1 MSDPRSSSNLTIFGQ
16 HDEATIKQIETC
28 VEAGGERAVLCADGH
43 KGYAQP
49 IGGVV
54 AYQDKIS
61 LSGVGFDIA
70 CGNLAILTDA
80 NREAIVNRMG
90 QIMDDVVRD
99 ISFGMGRKSKKR
111 IDHELFE
118 DPAWQSKPMSELKPT
133 AADQLGTVGGGN
145 HYVDIFADEQDR
157 VWVGVHFGSRGLGH
171 KIATHFLRAA
181 GGKDGMDV
189 PPTVVEEQSEL
200 GQDYLAGMHLA
211 GRYAYAGRESVA
223 RHVVQGILGAS
234 ILEEVHNHH
243 NFAWRE
249 THNGRKYWVVRKGAT
264 PAFPNQKGFVGGS
277 MGDDAVIIE
286 GVDSPT
292 SRDALFSTV
301 HGAGRIM
308 SRTQAKGRFI
318 RQGNKRIRQDGLVRH
333 DEMMRWLQERHVEL
347 RGGDLDEAP
356 QAYRR
361 LPDVLAAHAG
371 TIRVLHTLRPLGVA
385 MAGKDTVDPYK
396 D

>member
-1 MSDPRSSSNLTIFGQ
+1 MKTKIFGE
-16 HDEATIKQIETC
+16 HDEATIAQIERC

-54 AYQDKIS
+54 AYTDKIS

-70 CGNLAILTDA
+70 CGNLAIRTDA
-80 NREAIVNRMG
+80 TRAQVAPAMEE
-90 QIMDDVVRD
+90 IMNDVVRD
-99 ISFGMGRKSKKR
+99 VSFGIGQKSKTR
-111 IDHELFE
+111 VDHELFD
-118 DPAWQSKPMSELKPT
+118 DPAWELSPMRNLKQT
-133 AADQLGTVGGGN
+133 AAQQLGTVGSGN
-145 HYVDIFADEQDR
+145 HYVDIFADEEDR
-157 VWVGVHFGSRGLGH
+157 IWVGVHFGSRGLGH
-171 KIATHFLRAA
+171 KTATHFLKAA

-189 PPTVVEEQSEL
+189 PPTIVEEASPL
-200 GQDYLAGMHLA
+200 GEDYIAGMTLA
-211 GRYAYAGRESVA
+211 GRYAYAGREAVA
-223 RHVVQGILGAS
+223 RHVVRGILRAN
-234 ILEEVHNHH
+234 IVEEVHNHH

-249 THNGRKYWVVRKGAT
+249 EHDGRHYWVVRKGAT
-264 PAFPNQKGFVGGS
+264 PAFPGQKGFIGGS

-286 GVDSPT
+286 GVDSAL
-292 SRDALFSTV
+292 SREALFSTV

-308 SRTQAKGRFI
+308 SRTAAKGKFVKI
-318 RQGNKRIRQDGLVRH
+318 DGKRIRKDGLVRH
-333 DEMMRWLQERHVEL
+333 DEMMKWIADKGIVL

-371 TIRVLHTLRPLGVA
+371 TIRILHTLTPLGVA
-385 MAGKDTVDPYK
+385 MAGRDIVDPYK

>member
-1 MSDPRSSSNLTIFGQ
+1 MNTKIFGQ

-28 VEAGGERAVLCADGH
+28 VAAGGERGVLCADGH

-54 AYQDKIS
+54 AYKDKIS

-70 CGNLAILTDA
+70 CGNLAIRTDA
-80 NREAIVNRMG
+80 TRDQVAPAIRT
-90 QIMDDVVRD
+90 IMDDVVQD
-99 ISFGMGRKSKKR
+99 ISFGVGRSSKTR

-118 DPAWQSKPMSELKPT
+118 DPTWKLAPLRELKKM
-133 AADQLGTVGGGN
+133 AAEQLGTVGSGN

-157 VWVGVHFGSRGLGH
+157 IWVGVHFGSRGLGH
-171 KIATHFLRAA
+171 KTATHFLRAA

-189 PPTVVEEQSEL
+189 PPTVVQEASEV
-200 GQDYLAGMHLA
+200 GQDYVAAMTLA
-211 GRYAYAGRESVA
+211 GRYAYAGREAVA
-223 RHVVQGILGAS
+223 RHVVRGILGARA
-234 ILEEVHNHH
+234 LEEVHNHH

-249 THNGRKYWVVRKGAT
+249 EHDGEQYWVVRKGAT
-264 PAFPNQKGFVGGS
+264 PAFPRQKGFIGGS

-286 GVDSPT
+286 GIDSPVA
-292 SRDALFSTV
+292 REALYSTV
-301 HGAGRIM
+301 HGAGRVM
-308 SRTQAKGRFI
+308 SRTAAKGKFQKI
-318 RQGNKRIRQDGLVRH
+318 GGKRIRMEGLVRH
-333 DEMMRWLQERHVEL
+333 DEMMKWLAEKGVVL

-361 LPDVLAAHAG
+361 LPEVLAAHEG
-371 TIRVLHTLRPLGVA
+371 TIRILHTLRPLGVA
-385 MAGKDTVDPYK
+385 MAGKDIVDPYK

>member
-1 MSDPRSSSNLTIFGQ
+1 VNDRRAKTTIFGQ

-28 VEAGGERAVLCADGH
+28 VAAGGDRGVLCADGH

-54 AYQDKIS
+54 AYKDKIS

-80 NREAIVNRMG
+80 KREEIAPKIDK
-90 QIMDDVVRD
+90 IMDDVVRD
-99 ISFGMGRKSKKR
+99 ISFGIGRKAKMK
-111 IDHELFE
+111 IEHELFE
-118 DPAWQSKPMSELKPT
+118 DMAWQVKPMRDLKPT
-133 AADQLGTVGGGN
+133 AAEQLGTVGGGN

-157 VWVGVHFGSRGLGH
+157 IWVGVHFGSRGLGH
-171 KIATHFLRAA
+171 KTATYFLKAA

-189 PPTVVEEQSEL
+189 PPTVVDEKSEL

-211 GRYAYAGRESVA
+211 GRYAYAGREAVA
-223 RHVVQGILGAS
+223 RYVAREILGVK
-234 ILEEVHNHH
+234 IIEEVHNHH

-249 THNGRKYWVVRKGAT
+249 KHEGEEYWVVRKGAT
-264 PAFPNQKGFVGGS
+264 PAFPGQKGFVGGS

-286 GVDSPT
+286 GTDSPIA
-292 SRDALFSTV
+292 REALFSTI

-308 SRTQAKGRFI
+308 SRTQAKGKFVRV
-318 RQGNKRIRQDGLVRH
+318 GKKRIRQDGLVRH
-333 DEMMRWLQERHVEL
+333 DEMMKWLQDRHIVL

-361 LPDVLAAHAG
+361 LPDVLAAHAA

-385 MAGKDTVDPYK
+385 MAGRDIIDPYK

>member
-1 MSDPRSSSNLTIFGQ
+1 MKTKIFGQ
-16 HDEATIKQIETC
+16 HDEATLAQIERC
-28 VEAGGERAVLCADGH
+28 VESGGERGVLCADGH

-54 AYQDKIS
+54 AYTDKIS

-80 NREAIVNRMG
+80 TRSQVAPAMEE
-90 QIMDDVVRD
+90 IMNTVVRD
-99 ISFGMGRKSKKR
+99 VSFGIGQKSKTR
-111 IDHELFE
+111 VDHELFD
-118 DPAWQSKPMSELKPT
+118 DPAWQISPLRELKQT

-145 HYVDIFADEQDR
+145 HYVDIFADESDR
-157 VWVGVHFGSRGLGH
+157 IWVGVHFGSRGLGH
-171 KIATHFLRAA
+171 KTATHFLKAA

-189 PPTVVEEQSEL
+189 SPTIVSEASPL
-200 GQDYLAGMHLA
+200 GQDYISGMMLA
-211 GRYAYAGRESVA
+211 GRYAYAGRKAVA
-223 RHVVQGILGAS
+223 RHVVRGILRANA
-234 ILEEVHNHH
+234 IEEVHNHH

-249 THNGRKYWVVRKGAT
+249 EHDGEKYWVVRKGAT
-264 PAFPNQKGFVGGS
+264 PAFPGQKGFVGGS

-292 SRDALFSTV
+292 SREALYSTV

-308 SRTQAKGRFI
+308 SRTAAKGKFEKVN
-318 RQGNKRIRQDGLVRH
+318 GKRIRRDGLVRH
-333 DEMMRWLQERHVEL
+333 DDMQKWVADKGVVL
-347 RGGDLDEAP
+347 RGGDVDEAP

-361 LPDVLAAHAG
+361 LPEVLAAHAG
-371 TIRVLHTLRPLGVA
+371 TIRILHTLRPLGVA
-385 MAGKDTVDPYK
+385 MAGKDIVDPYK

>member
-1 MSDPRSSSNLTIFGQ
+1 MNTKIFGE
-16 HDEATIKQIETC
+16 HDEATIQQINTC
-28 VEAGGERAVLCADGH
+28 VSAGGERAVLCADGH

-54 AYQDKIS
+54 AYKDKIS

-80 NREAIVNRMG
+80 RREQIAPAMES
-90 QIMDDVVRD
+90 IMDDVVND
-99 ISFGMGRKSKKR
+99 ISFGVGRTSKVR
-111 IDHELFE
+111 VDHELF
-118 DPAWQSKPMSELKPT
+118 DDDTWKLKPLRELKKM
-133 AADQLGTVGGGN
+133 AQEQLGTVGGGN
-145 HYVDIFADEQDR
+145 HYVDIFADEHDR
-157 VWVGVHFGSRGLGH
+157 IWVGVHFGSRGLGH
-171 KIATHFLRAA
+171 KTATHFLREA

-189 PPTVVEEQSEL
+189 PPTVVDDSSPL
-200 GQDYLAGMHLA
+200 GQDYIAAMTLA
-211 GRYAYAGRESVA
+211 GRYAYAGREAVA
-223 RHVVQGILGAS
+223 RHVVRGILRANA
-234 ILEEVHNHH
+234 LEEVHNHH

-249 THNGRKYWVVRKGAT
+249 EHDGSTYWVVRKGAT
-264 PAFPNQKGFVGGS
+264 PAFPGQKGFIGGS

-286 GVDSPT
+286 GIDSPV
-292 SRDALFSTV
+292 SREALFSTV

-308 SRTQAKGRFI
+308 SRTAAKGRF
-318 RQGNKRIRQDGLVRH
+318 QKVNGKRIRMEGLVRH
-333 DEMMRWLQERHVEL
+333 DEMVKWIHDKGVVL

-371 TIRVLHTLRPLGVA
+371 TIRILHTLRPLGVA
-385 MAGKDTVDPYK
+385 MAGKDIVDPYK

>member
-1 MSDPRSSSNLTIFGQ
+1 MGAKTKIFGE

-28 VEAGGERAVLCADGH
+28 VAAGGEHGVLCADGH

-54 AYQDKIS
+54 AYKDKIS

-70 CGNLAILTDA
+70 CGNLAIRTDVT
-80 NREAIVNRMG
+80 RPQLQSSI
-90 QIMDDVVRD
+90 QKIMDDVVRD
-99 ISFGMGRKSKKR
+99 ISFGIGHKSKTR
-111 IDHELFE
+111 VEHEVFD
-118 DPAWQSKPMSELKPT
+118 DPAWELQPMRELKPV

-145 HYVDIFADEQDR
+145 HYVDLFADEEDR
-157 VWVGVHFGSRGLGH
+157 IWVGVHFGSRGLGH
-171 KIATHFLRAA
+171 KTATHFLKAA

-189 PPTVVEEQSEL
+189 PPTVVDEKSEI
-200 GQDYLAGMHLA
+200 GHDYLAAMNLA
-211 GRYAYAGRESVA
+211 GRYAYAGREAVA
-223 RHVVQGILGAS
+223 RHVVRGILGAQ
-234 ILEEVHNHH
+234 IVEEVHNHH

-249 THNGRKYWVVRKGAT
+249 KHNGEEYWVVRKGAT
-264 PAFPNQKGFVGGS
+264 PAFPGQKGFVGGS

-286 GVDSPT
+286 GIDSPI
-292 SRDALFSTV
+292 SREALFSTI

-308 SRTQAKGRFI
+308 SRTAAKGRFVKV
-318 RQGNKRIRQDGLVRH
+318 GKKRIRQEGLVRH
-333 DEMMRWLQERHVEL
+333 DEMMKWIADKGVVL

-361 LPDVLAAHAG
+361 LADVLAAHAG
-371 TIRVLHTLRPLGVA
+371 TIRILHTLRPLGVA
-385 MAGKDTVDPYK
+385 MAGRDIVDPYK